1 MKTYCVVGTGK
12 RFAVVVS
19 VIGFAVLFV
28 WPMVN
33 VPVWFVLLGL
43 VLVWMAF
50 SFFKG
55 VYKIRIEP
63 GGTLAFVRLLGTLR
77 IPARD
82 IYRLSGV
89 REVDDYQRVTWKM
102 YAYYRSEHITV

>member
-50 SFFKG
+50 S
-55 VYKIRIEP
+55 
-63 GGTLAFVRLLGTLR
+63 LLQG
-77 IPARD
+77 
-82 IYRLSGV
+82 SV
-89 REVDDYQRVTWKM
+89 
-102 YAYYRSEHITV
+102 